1 MRRIVIG
8 TAGHVDHGKST
19 LTQALTGTD
28 TDRLA
33 EEKKRGISIQLGFAP
48 LPITEDLVAG
58 IVDVPGHEK
67 FIKTMLS
74 GVAGIDMVLLVIA
87 ADEGVMP
94 QTQEHLDIVSLL
106 GVERGVIVLNKADLV
121 EPDWLELVQEEVREA
136 VADTPLKDAPMVAV
150 SAVTGQGLDQLKAEI
165 KKIALTIPPRPASG
179 QARMPIDR
187 SFSAT
192 GFGTVITGTLW
203 NGMLHLGD
211 VMELSPG
218 ETETRIRNLQVH
230 GKNVESASAGQ
241 RVAVNLAG
249 VEVAQAPKG
258 GWLAAKGLL
267 SPSYRLDV
275 ELTLLKHAKDVSQ
288 RERVHL
294 HHGTCEALGRIQLLD
309 REELA
314 AGDTC
319 YAQIALEEPLTA
331 LRGDRFVIRSYSP
344 TVTIGGGRILEG
356 QAVRHKRYKDEVLAA
371 MAVKAGG
378 TPAQLFA
385 NTLRETKPYLLTV
398 KDALNAV
405 GVSQQ
410 EFEQLQAELPGEGV
424 LFLGENDQLCLAA
437 EREAEM
443 RQALYQALADYHKE
457 FVVRQGMPREELRSK
472 VFSAINLKN
481 FQQLLTWW
489 GKQEVVKLT
498 STTVALPDFQPQAPQ
513 ELLVWKEK
521 TLKILAEQAYA
532 PPAWSELTA
541 SLPAKLRG
549 EAYLWL
555 EEDVIR
561 LADDMVWSRQAF
573 ENAKALVQKQLDE
586 EGSVTLANVRDFL
599 NTSRKYALP
608 FLEYLDNIKFT
619 RRVGEERVAY

>member
-1 MRRIVIG
+1 
-8 TAGHVDHGKST
+8 
-19 LTQALTGTD
+19 
-28 TDRLA
+28 
-33 EEKKRGISIQLGFAP
+33 
-48 LPITEDLVAG
+48 
-58 IVDVPGHEK
+58 
-67 FIKTMLS
+67 
-74 GVAGIDMVLLVIA
+74 
-87 ADEGVMP
+87 
-94 QTQEHLDIVSLL
+94 
-106 GVERGVIVLNKADLV
+106 
-121 EPDWLELVQEEVREA
+121 
-136 VADTPLKDAPMVAV
+136 
-150 SAVTGQGLDQLKAEI
+150 
-165 KKIALTIPPRPASG
+165 
-179 QARMPIDR
+179 
-187 SFSAT
+187 
-192 GFGTVITGTLW
+192 
-203 NGMLHLGD
+203 
-211 VMELSPG
+211 
-218 ETETRIRNLQVH
+218 
-230 GKNVESASAGQ
+230 
-241 RVAVNLAG
+241 
-249 VEVAQAPKG
+249 
-258 GWLAAKGLL
+258 
-267 SPSYRLDV
+267 
-275 ELTLLKHAKDVSQ
+275 
-288 RERVHL
+288 
-294 HHGTCEALGRIQLLD
+294 
-309 REELA
+309 
-314 AGDTC
+314 
-319 YAQIALEEPLTA
+319 
-331 LRGDRFVIRSYSP
+331 
-344 TVTIGGGRILEG
+344 
-356 QAVRHKRYKDEVLAA
+356 

-398 KDALNAV
+398 KDALSAV

-410 EFEQLQAELPGEGV
+410 EFAQLQQELPEEGV

-481 FQQLLTWW
+481 FQQLLAWW

-513 ELLVWKEK
+513 ELLAWKKK

-532 PPAWSELTA
+532 PPAWGELTA